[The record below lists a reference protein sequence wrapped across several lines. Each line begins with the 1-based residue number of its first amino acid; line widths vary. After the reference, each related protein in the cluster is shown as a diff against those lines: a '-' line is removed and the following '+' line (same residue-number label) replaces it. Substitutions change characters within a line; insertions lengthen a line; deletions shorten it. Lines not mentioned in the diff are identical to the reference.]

1 MLPMSNLQM
10 RRWLDYILCDPCFS
24 AAQLEQPCWH
34 LLLQL
39 LQLCACGVFVCDKA
53 KKELDSNS

>member
-1 MLPMSNLQM
+1 MSNLQM

-24 AAQLEQPCWH
+24 AVQLEQPCWH

-39 LQLCACGVFVCDKA
+39 LQLCA
-53 KKELDSNS
+53 